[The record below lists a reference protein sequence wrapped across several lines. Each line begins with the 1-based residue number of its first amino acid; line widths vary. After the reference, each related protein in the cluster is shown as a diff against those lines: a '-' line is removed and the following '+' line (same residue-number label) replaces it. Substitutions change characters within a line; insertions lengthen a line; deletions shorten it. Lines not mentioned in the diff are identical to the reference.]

1 MGYGKLKNL
10 LTTPAIKAEVLKY
23 FQNSADISPADA
35 QVFSQTLDAIPWQI
49 IDIEKSFELIA
60 AKEQGGVAPAPKE
73 SLADLATDA
82 EVEDTSTFE
91 DDEIPF

>member
-1 MGYGKLKNL
+1 MDIYCDEFNGNSGEQS
-10 LTTPAIKAEVLKY
+10 KAMC
-23 FQNSADISPADA
+23 DIFDSLP
-35 QVFSQTLDAIPWQI
+35 IWQQE
-49 IDIEKSFELIA
+49 DIEKSFELIA
-60 AKEQGGVAPAPKE
+60 AKEQGGVEPTPKE